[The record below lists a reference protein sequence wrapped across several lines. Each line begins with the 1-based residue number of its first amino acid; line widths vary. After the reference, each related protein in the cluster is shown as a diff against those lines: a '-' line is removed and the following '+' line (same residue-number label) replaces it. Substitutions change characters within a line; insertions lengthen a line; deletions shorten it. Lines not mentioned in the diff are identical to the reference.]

1 MGRGVWRPMGRAVF
15 EGLLLINPLKLCR
28 PLQFRLQKYNKILIC
43 TNFLPLF
50 FNFKRFL
57 CLLV

>member
-28 PLQFRLQKYNKILIC
+28 PLQFRRKI
-43 TNFLPLF
+43 TTF
-50 FNFKRFL
+50 FRHVQIFCHFFSIL
-57 CLLV
+57 SDFYAF